1 MKGSYMDNNK
11 AKEMFQNIYDFI
23 RNNKQF
29 TKVIWEDEEGER
41 ISEVEGILEDDVYDL
56 WRMIEDLEE
65 YIFPNP

>member
-1 MKGSYMDNNK
+1 
-11 AKEMFQNIYDFI
+11 MFQNIYDFI

-29 TKVIWEDEEGER
+29 TEVIWEDEEGER
-41 ISEVEGILEDDVYDL
+41 IGEVEGILEDDIYDL

>member
-1 MKGSYMDNNK
+1 MDNNK
-11 AKEMFQNIYDFI
+11 AKEMFQKIYDFI
-23 RNNKQF
+23 RDNKQ
-29 TKVIWEDEEGER
+29 VAEVVWEDEERER